1 MSISQFSRKNAIIG
15 CPLTAVQA
23 VLGGKWKLLI
33 VYWLAK
39 QPHQFAELQR
49 KLGAIS
55 HKVLSQQLR
64 ELVADGVLH
73 RQRTGPV
80 PTPVIYSLT
89 EYGRLALPL
98 LEQARL
104 WGNEHIAR
112 LRAQGT
118 SRLAMPPVALHRE
131 R

>member
-1 MSISQFSRKNAIIG
+1 MSISEYSRKNAIIG

-33 VYWLAK
+33 VYWLAQ

-49 KLGAIS
+49 QLRAIS

-64 ELVADGVLH
+64 ELAADGLIH

-89 EYGRLALPL
+89 AYGISVVPL
-98 LEQARL
+98 LEQVRQ
-104 WGNEHIAR
+104 WGNQHIAR
-112 LRAQGT
+112 LRAG
-118 SRLAMPPVALHRE
+118 SSLHAPARGGALHSE
-131 R
+131 